1 VQSCHRAL
9 YLHRVAPLES
19 RRLRL
24 CAAAAVALATF
35 AVLVPANW
43 VRWPISEDAIEY
55 AAIARN
61 WVAGRGFVNPVML
74 SFSLDDATPPVP
86 GLATRAPV
94 VSLLLSIPIALGASL
109 RGLGIVHQAWAALV
123 VAGLVLAARR
133 SMSLP
138 AAVAYAVT
146 FAWSTGW
153 MAVTQPLVTEVSA
166 VGAFLLVLVTARC
179 AARSAPGALLCAALV
194 WLAWLTR
201 PPLGLLVPVVWLAH
215 ALEVGPRAALRSRPL
230 WLYVGAAAGLYAG
243 VELGHRALTGYAPY
257 AQYDVMLTSLDIPD
271 VARYETLGGG
281 ALEFVRTHGP
291 EVRHALAANL
301 QSLVR
306 VLFTAEFYR
315 HLTGVTPLAS
325 GRRLGPAGHDQQ
337 HRFKV
342 LEPISAPDGLGV
354 VEEFG
359 YARTRTDRPI
369 KVTLPGP
376 FTLSGRLS
384 YGAGEIYRDRI
395 AAAEAFVPILAAELE
410 RLVVAGATYIQVDEP
425 SPAIHPEASDEFATL
440 FNAAAAGVVGR
451 VHLAAHLCFG
461 NFFGRPLSKRVYRP
475 VLRQAL
481 AFDVG
486 ELVLEWAN
494 REMAELD
501 VAVDITAAGR
511 HLSAGVID
519 VKNYY
524 LETADDVA
532 ERIEKVL
539 AAGVPEDRLSV
550 VPDCGFSQTARWATK
565 PKLAALVLAS
575 SE

>member
-1 VQSCHRAL
+1 MPGPPRQ
-9 YLHRVAPLES
+9 ES

-138 AAVAYAVT
+138 AAVACAVT

-153 MAVTQPLVTEVSA
+153 LAVTQPLVTEVSA
-166 VGAFLLVLVTARC
+166 VGAFLLVLVTARR
-179 AARSAPGALLCAALV
+179 AARSLPEALLCAALV

-230 WLYVGAAAGLYAG
+230 WLYVGAAAGLYAC

-257 AQYDVMLTSLDIPD
+257 AQYDVMLTSLDLPD

-281 ALEFVRTHGP
+281 AFEFVRTHGP
-291 EVRHALAANL
+291 EVRNALAANL
-301 QSLVR
+301 RSLVR
-306 VLFTAEFYR
+306 VLFTAEFYPPVGWLALPALAHALR
-315 HLTGVTPLAS
+315 RRDAAAFELRISALAGFVLLLPVLLVYGPGDPRRYSLSAVVALWIAQVGSLDALRAGLADRLRRGRRPAWARLAS
-325 GRRLGPAGHDQQ
+325 PA
-337 HRFKV
+337 V
-342 LEPISAPDGLGV
+342 LL
-354 VEEFG
+354 
-359 YARTRTDRPI
+359 
-369 KVTLPGP
+369 
-376 FTLSGRLS
+376 
-384 YGAGEIYRDRI
+384 
-395 AAAEAFVPILAAELE
+395 
-410 RLVVAGATYIQVDEP
+410 
-425 SPAIHPEASDEFATL
+425 
-440 FNAAAAGVVGR
+440 AAAALFVAAWSLPRIVA
-451 VHLAAHLCFG
+451 VHAGFW
-461 NFFGRPLSKRVYRP
+461 RVYRERGFIARLSQWDGVARSLCP
-475 VLRQAL
+475 LFDRDAVVAAGPSPWGIHFWCGNPTLWTPNDLGSVASLHRFLTEHRPEYLL
-481 AFDVG
+481 ASRAEAARLMDRSPR
-486 ELVLEWAN
+486 LEH
-494 REMAELD
+494 
-501 VAVDITAAGR
+501 VAVRRDWVLYR
-511 HLSAGVID
+511 
-519 VKNYY
+519 VK
-524 LETADDVA
+524 EPFRP
-532 ERIEKVL
+532 ER
-539 AAGVPEDRLSV
+539 
-550 VPDCGFSQTARWATK
+550 RWAA
-565 PKLAALVLAS
+565 PPPLHQLGGGAPLR
-575 SE
+575 